1 MINKTYNA
9 AVFVIPNGAIYCHE
23 FAINSQVERYIRYCT
38 DLCEQKGIKF
48 DPDND
53 PIVQVWFTSSYNE
66 DLCNDYLKDDNLK
79 SDNLEAHGF
88 WTDGAYYSFRYG
100 YLPLP
105 LIKDIKEGD
114 NMDLEFEVEKE
125 IVIKD
130 GKRKYLEYGYGE
142 KNRIN
147 LHITFDQRS
156 YRYRNFGNFEDVVR
170 KVVSHCVLPE

>member
-1 MINKTYNA
+1 MDKIYNA
-9 AVFVIPNGAIYCHE
+9 VCFVIPNGAGYCHN
-23 FAINSQVERYIRYCT
+23 FLLDSYKERYTRYCT
-38 DLCEQKGIKF
+38 DLCQQKGLIF

-53 PIVQVWFTSSYNE
+53 PLVQVWFGSD
-66 DLCNDYLKDDNLK
+66 DLG

-88 WTDGAYYSFRYG
+88 WAEDENYSFRYG

-114 NMDLEFEVEKE
+114 TMDLEFEIEKE
-125 IVIKD
+125 MVREGEKH
-130 GKRKYLEYGYGE
+130 KYIEYGE
-142 KNRIN
+142 KDRIK

-170 KVVSHCVLPE
+170 KVVSHCVLPG

>member
-1 MINKTYNA
+1 MDKMYNTA
-9 AVFVIPNGAIYCHE
+9 CFVIPNGAGYCHE
-23 FAINSQVERYIRYCT
+23 FVINSQVERYIRYCT
-38 DLCEQKGIKF
+38 DLCAQKGINF

-53 PIVQVWFTSSYNE
+53 PIVQVWFASDYDE
-66 DLCNDYLKDDNLK
+66 KLGNDYLKEDNLG

-88 WTDGAYYSFRYG
+88 WTDDANYSFRYG

-114 NMDLEFEVEKE
+114 TMDLEFEVEKE
-125 IVIKD
+125 IIRE
-130 GKRKYLEYGYGE
+130 GSKRKYLDYGE
-142 KNRIN
+142 KDRIK

-170 KVVSHCVLPE
+170 KVVSHCVLPG